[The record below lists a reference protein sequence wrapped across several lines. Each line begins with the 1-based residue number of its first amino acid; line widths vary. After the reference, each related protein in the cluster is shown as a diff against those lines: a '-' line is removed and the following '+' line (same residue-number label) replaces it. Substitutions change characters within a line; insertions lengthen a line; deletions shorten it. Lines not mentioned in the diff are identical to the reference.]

1 VLEDRIDSRL
11 QGDAELSADE
21 PPQGLA
27 DRWKMN
33 KREMEASVFDS
44 VADQIEAGLLKIS
57 GASSADEAIDRLRG
71 RANGCRE
78 GTDRMKRK
86 PLRSVG

>member
-11 QGDAELSADE
+11 QADPDLSADE

-33 KREMEASVFDS
+33 KREMEASTFDS
-44 VADQIEAGLLKIS
+44 IADQIEAGLLKIRGLKS
-57 GASSADEAIDRLRG
+57 DEVIDRLRG
-71 RANGCRE
+71 RADGCRE

-86 PLRSVG
+86 PLRSMD

>member
-1 VLEDRIDSRL
+1 MLEDRIDSRL
-11 QGDAELSADE
+11 QADPDLSADE

-33 KREMEASVFDS
+33 KREMEASTFDS
-44 VADQIEAGLLKIS
+44 IADQIEAGLLKIRGLTS
-57 GASSADEAIDRLRG
+57 DEVIDRLRG
-71 RANGCRE
+71 RADGCRE

-86 PLRSVG
+86 PLRSMD

>member
-11 QGDAELSADE
+11 QADPDLNADE

-33 KREMEASVFDS
+33 KREMEASTFDS
-44 VADQIEAGLLKIS
+44 IADQIEAGLLKIR
-57 GASSADEAIDRLRG
+57 GLKEGEVIDRLRG

-86 PLRSVG
+86 PLRAMD

>member
-11 QGDAELSADE
+11 QADADLSVDE

-33 KREMEASVFDS
+33 RREMEAAVFDNI
-44 VADQIEAGLLKIS
+44 ADQIEAGLLKVR
-57 GASSADEAIDRLRG
+57 GVKKADVVDRLRG
-71 RANGCRE
+71 RADGTRE
-78 GTDRMKRK
+78 GTDRMKRR
-86 PLRSVG
+86 PLRSLD

>member
-11 QGDAELSADE
+11 QADPDLNADE

-33 KREMEASVFDS
+33 RRQMEAAVFDS
-44 VADQIEAGLLKIS
+44 VADQIEAGLLKIR
-57 GASSADEAIDRLRG
+57 GAKKDDVVERLRG
-71 RANGCRE
+71 RADGTRE
-78 GTDRMKRK
+78 GTDRLKRR
-86 PLRSVG
+86 PMRSLD